1 MDLKVQRDGKVVI
14 SYRATIEEVRIF
26 EEVQQALKRSN
37 KSDLIRFLVAEAH
50 EKILSQNAPAGA
62 N

>member
-1 MDLKVQRDGKVVI
+1 MSLKIQKDGKVVI
-14 SYRATIEEVRIF
+14 AYRATLEEVKVF

-37 KSDLIRFLVAEAH
+37 KSDLIRFLVSEAH
-50 EKILSQNAPAGA
+50 EKILSQNTPAGV

>member
-1 MDLKVQRDGKVVI
+1 MSLKIQKDGKVVI
-14 SYRATIEEVRIF
+14 AYRATLEEVKVF

-37 KSDLIRFLVAEAH
+37 KSDLIRFLVSEAH
-50 EKILSQNAPAGA
+50 EKILSQNTPVGV

>member
-50 EKILSQNAPAGA
+50 EKILAKNTPVGV

>member
-14 SYRATIEEVRIF
+14 AYRATIEEVRIF

-50 EKILSQNAPAGA
+50 EKILVL
-62 N
+62 